1 MRRGCWSIFV
11 RSLNSSASRDT
22 KSSFPC
28 LASSTKPWSELLVKI
43 PSLTCL
49 SLFYFSYIP
58 CLTLVLNSYLNAY
71 DMIRDITGIGEGKG
85 AFISIHD
92 GFQSLSIWENF
103 LPGSDRINLDTH
115 PYFAF
120 GGVAI
125 DPSVAPKQACQS
137 WGSSMNQR

>member
-1 MRRGCWSIFV
+1 
-11 RSLNSSASRDT
+11 
-22 KSSFPC
+22 
-28 LASSTKPWSELLVKI
+28 
-43 PSLTCL
+43 
-49 SLFYFSYIP
+49 
-58 CLTLVLNSYLNAY
+58 
-71 DMIRDITGIGEGKG
+71 MIRDITGIGEGKG

-92 GFQSLSIWENF
+92 GFQALSIWEDY

-125 DPSVAPKQACQS
+125 DPTVAPKQACES